1 MSSRIL
7 IADDHEMVR
16 RGIRSLL
23 ESSGRDIQ
31 VLEASDGKEAVEK
44 TKDLKPDLVILD
56 ISMPLLD
63 GFSAAKEIKKMSAGT
78 PILIL
83 TFEKSKMLTEVAH
96 GIGVSGYI
104 TKGEDGGALLKAIDS
119 AIGDPSW
126 QHSSSDDYLCSP
138 MAIVPGGRQLALER
152 DSSRTPTE
160 TLKYPQLRVLV
171 LHSDI
176 ACITRCLKELGDV
189 QLHMDAD
196 VALTFEQCAERLQ
209 SRHYDI
215 VLAEF
220 PYPNL
225 HGKPAPDLLSRTAGH
240 VPVILLTHELEKE
253 AAADLITEGAA
264 DCVEIDNLG
273 QLPIAIRRALKENS
287 LLGDRE
293 RAEQKLQRSEA
304 HYRALTGNLAFG
316 ICRCDMEGKFV
327 DVNPALVTML
337 GFGSKEELMKMSPA
351 ADIINDISKRAKL
364 LGEVGENGRVDL
376 LETVWSRKNGIRLKV
391 RLSGRESRSAE
402 GVVDGYEIIVQDV
415 TKQRELEDNLRQQAT
430 RDPLTGLANY
440 RYLLGILNSEIRR
453 FNRTG
458 REFAV
463 LLFDLDGLKQI
474 NDRYGHL
481 TGGEALC
488 RLADVLS
495 AGCRNLD
502 TAARF
507 GGDEFA
513 VVLPET
519 GAEAAQLVAQR
530 LCDNLA
536 NDGRDPQLSVSA
548 GVAIYPRDGEEIE
561 ALLAAA
567 DRALYGNK
575 SKVHAASRRSTKVP
589 SV

>member
-1 MSSRIL
+1 MPSRIL

-16 RGIRSLL
+16 RGIRALL
-23 ESSGRDIQ
+23 ESSGRDVQ

-44 TKDLKPDLVILD
+44 TMDSKPDLVILD

-63 GFSAAKEIKKMSAGT
+63 GFSAAKEIKKTSAGT
-78 PILIL
+78 PILFL
-83 TFEKSKMLTEVAH
+83 TFEKNKILTELAH

-104 TKGEDGGALLKAIDS
+104 TKGEDGDALLKAIDA
-119 AIGDPSW
+119 AIGDPSARE
-126 QHSSSDDYLCSP
+126 SGSDDFFCSP
-138 MAIVPGGRQLALER
+138 MTIVPPDRPSALER
-152 DSSRTPTE
+152 DSSRSRAE
-160 TLKYPQLRVLV
+160 TIKGPQLRILII
-171 LHSDI
+171 HSEPASI
-176 ACITRCLKELGDV
+176 KRCVQELRDV
-189 QLHMDAD
+189 QLRVEAD

-220 PYPNL
+220 PCPNL
-225 HGKPAPDLLSRTAGH
+225 LGKPAPDLLSRTAGH
-240 VPVILLTHELEKE
+240 VPVILLTHEMEKE
-253 AAADLITEGAA
+253 TAADLITEGAA

-273 QLPIAIRRALKENS
+273 ELPIAIRRALKENC
-287 LLGDRE
+287 LLGARE

-316 ICRCDMEGKFV
+316 ICRCDLEGEFV

-337 GFGSKEELMKMSPA
+337 GFASKEELLKMSPA
-351 ADIINDISKRAKL
+351 ADVINDVSKRARL

-376 LETVWSRKNGIRLKV
+376 LETVWSRKNGIRLRV
-391 RLSGRESRSAE
+391 RLSGREIRTAE
-402 GVVDGYEIIVQDV
+402 GEIDGYEIIVQDV
-415 TKQRELEDNLRQQAT
+415 TKQRELEDKLRQQAT

-440 RYLLGILNSEIRR
+440 RYLLGVLNSEIRR
-453 FNRTG
+453 FKRTG

-463 LLFDLDGLKQI
+463 VLFDLDGLKQI

-488 RLADVLS
+488 RLGDVLA
-495 AGCRNLD
+495 AGCRSID

-519 GAEAAQLVAQR
+519 GAEAARLVAQR

-548 GVAIYPRDGEEIE
+548 GVAIYPADGEAIE
-561 ALLAAA
+561 TLLVVA
-567 DRALYGNK
+567 DKMLYANK
-575 SKVHAASRRSTKVP
+575 SKLHAASRAGC
-589 SV
+589 